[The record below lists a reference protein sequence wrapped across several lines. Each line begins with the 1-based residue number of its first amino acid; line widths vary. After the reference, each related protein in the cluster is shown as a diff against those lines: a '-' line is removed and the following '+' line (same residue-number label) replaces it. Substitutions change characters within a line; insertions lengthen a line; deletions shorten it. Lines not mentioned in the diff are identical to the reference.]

1 MSEEDTP
8 YIGMDE
14 DEEDAEEGSN
24 YRVLDLEEEQQ
35 KVLRRLFPLPP
46 PPLQTKCTCNAMS
59 SSRPGMRER
68 RW

>member
-14 DEEDAEEGSN
+14 DGEDAEEGSN

-35 KVLRRLFPLPP
+35 KVLLPLP
-46 PPLQTKCTCNAMS
+46 LSHQVYV
-59 SSRPGMRER
+59 
-68 RW
+68 